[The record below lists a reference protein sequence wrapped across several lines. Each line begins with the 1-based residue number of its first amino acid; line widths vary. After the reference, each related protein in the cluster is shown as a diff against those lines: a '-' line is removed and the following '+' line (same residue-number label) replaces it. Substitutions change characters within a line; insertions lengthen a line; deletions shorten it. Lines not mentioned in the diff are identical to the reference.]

1 MSMKSILVIDDTE
14 ELRSLI
20 VAILSNHGFNVLE
33 AESGQA
39 GMRMINDEK
48 PDLVVCDVH
57 MPGMDGY
64 DTLAAVRNSSAHAAT
79 PFILMTGLVS
89 RDGFQ
94 RGRVLGEENYL
105 VKPFTMEQLVHSVT
119 SRLVEKP
126 AAAMAC
132 N

>member
-1 MSMKSILVIDDTE
+1 MKSILVIDDTE

-20 VAILSNHGFNVLE
+20 VAILSSHGFNVRE
-33 AESGQA
+33 AENGQT
-39 GMRMINDEK
+39 GVRMINDEK

-64 DTLAAVRNSSAHAAT
+64 DTLAAVRNSSATAT
-79 PFILMTGLVS
+79 MPFLLMTGLVS

-94 RGRVLGEENYL
+94 RGQVLGEENYL
-105 VKPFTMEQLVHSVT
+105 VKPFTMEQLVNSVT
-119 SRLVEKP
+119 SRLVEQP
-126 AAAMAC
+126 AAAVSC